1 MRGGTREGSRRW
13 ESERGERGCL
23 KRPRIYA
30 RIGQVF
36 NEFLN
41 VVNDAAAPMGDNG
54 VCDVCDVC
62 VCVYSLS
69 LSLSLSFS
77 LFLPS
82 LPISA
87 MQRGVNFYRATLTSS
102 CKPRDSDSSSIRIK
116 VREYENVFLEIDI
129 AAECR

>member
-69 LSLSLSFS
+69 LSLSLILS
-77 LFLPS
+77 LSPVAANLCYATRGEFLS
-82 LPISA
+82 
-87 MQRGVNFYRATLTSS
+87 RHF
-102 CKPRDSDSSSIRIK
+102 
-116 VREYENVFLEIDI
+116 NVVL
-129 AAECR
+129 